1 MNTARPMLDTY
12 REVITPEGVPLQLPA
27 AGPVLVMHTPR
38 LEVERAQASA
48 MLPAPASP
56 RAITKRTLPRAN
68 IASRI
73 GMLWIQITPNAAFT
87 PQCSRNWATAAPTVI
102 CAVLGMA

>member
-1 MNTARPMLDTY
+1 M
-12 REVITPEGVPLQLPA
+12 LPA

-56 RAITKRTLPRAN
+56 RAITKRTWPRAF
-68 IASRI
+68 IASRM
-73 GMLWIQITPNAAFT
+73 GMLWMEITPNAACT
-87 PQCSRNWATAAPTVI
+87 PQCSRNWATTAPTVI
-102 CAVLGMA
+102 LDAEEVMRSEEHTSELQSPCNLV